1 MAKIFEVTIMTAACI
16 ALAASAPARAQT
28 KLEAGSSWV
37 NDDGSVLS
45 ITAIGPN
52 GLLSG
57 TFMGMTGCG
66 AKRAQP
72 VTGWYSA
79 GNTGGA
85 LAFSVT
91 WNGCNAVTTWSGQ
104 YSNATGRFQALWYHT
119 AAAAP
124 AWNGIVAGSHTFVP
138 QPAPRKL

>member
-1 MAKIFEVTIMTAACI
+1 MAKTFGVTIVTAACI
-16 ALAASAPARAQT
+16 GLAALVPARAQT
-28 KLEAGSSWV
+28 KLEAGTSWV

-45 ITAIGPN
+45 ISTIAPN

-57 TFMGMTGCG
+57 TFMSMTGCG
-66 AKRAQP
+66 AKQAQP
-72 VTGWYSA
+72 VTGWYAA
-79 GNTGGA
+79 GTTGGA
-85 LAFSVT
+85 ITFSVA
-91 WNGCNAVTTWSGQ
+91 WDGCNAVTTWSGQ
-104 YSNATGRFQALWYHT
+104 YSNATGRFQALWYYA

>member
-1 MAKIFEVTIMTAACI
+1 MAKTSSTMIVSAAWI
-16 ALAASAPARAQT
+16 AVAASMPAYAET

-45 ITAIGPN
+45 ISTIAPN
-52 GLLSG
+52 GLLTG
-57 TFMGMTGCG
+57 TFMSMTGCG
-66 AKRAQP
+66 AKQAQP

-79 GNTGGA
+79 GSTGGA
-85 LAFSVT
+85 LTFSVA
-91 WNGCNAVTTWSGQ
+91 WDGCNAVTTWTGQ
-104 YSNATGRFQALWYHT
+104 YSNATGRFQTLWYYT